1 MNRATGPIIITSGR
15 RTGTPNLIFGYLSTK
30 DKKKG
35 FVNESCTIFATF
47 AHKLP
52 INQNPNIREPG
63 PSLGS
68 MAQ

>member
-15 RTGTPNLIFGYLSTK
+15 RTGTRNLIFG

-35 FVNESCTIFATF
+35 FVNESCEIFAKF

-52 INQNPNIREPG
+52 N
-63 PSLGS
+63 
-68 MAQ
+68 